1 MTCEQKLKRLA
12 AISRIASK
20 LKDEQKQAR
29 AQMYANK
36 RRQLEERG
44 LL

>member
-1 MTCEQKLKRLA
+1 MTYEQKLKRLA
-12 AISRIASK
+12 MISRIASK
-20 LKDEQKQAR
+20 LKDERKHAR

-36 RRQLEERG
+36 RKQLEERG

>member
-1 MTCEQKLKRLA
+1 MTYEQKLKRLA
-12 AISRIASK
+12 IISRIANK
-20 LKDEQKQAR
+20 VKQERKQAR

>member
-1 MTCEQKLKRLA
+1 MTYEQSLKRLGQIARA
-12 AISRIASK
+12 AHKVKAER
-20 LKDEQKQAR
+20 KQAR
-29 AQMYANK
+29 AREYQMK

>member
-1 MTCEQKLKRLA
+1 MTYEQKLKRLA
-12 AISRIASK
+12 MISRIASK
-20 LKDEQKQAR
+20 VKDEQKQAR

-36 RRQLEERG
+36 RKQLEDRG